1 MEKLLTIVVP
11 AYNVEKYI
19 KNCLDSFIDLSVLR
33 SLEILIVDDG
43 STDSTASLAHTY
55 EQKYPYSFKV
65 LSKENGGHGSTINYA
80 IPRATG
86 KYFKVVDGDDWLDK
100 SLLPQFVQLL
110 KHTHS
115 DVISNDFNL
124 VDDRTKKVTK
134 RRKAVS
140 NSYHY
145 NREWG
150 FAEAVMD
157 PLITI
162 HSMTIRTDVLQKND
176 IRVDEHC
183 FYEDQEYILY
193 PIPYCTSI
201 TFSPLPLYQYRLGRS
216 GQSVDIKMMI
226 KRHDQHL
233 NVLDA
238 LFEYNNVHGNLQTI
252 SNNDKPYLSLGADLT
267 PDQRATV
274 LGFMGI
280 ELTDLDKYD
289 VVYVNNDEE
298 HKYLDSYISK
308 SEIGT
313 RSLSS
318 VLITEDKKG
327 AGLSVS
333 THNIN
338 YCTVG
343 MYKNALAT
351 AGIADAKI
359 IVAGP
364 FPISGT
370 AALVGTLK
378 AYEEMTGKKLDDKVT
393 DAAMDELVTTG
404 ELNKSIDGD
413 SQDIEAMIA
422 DLKKQ
427 LADGRLKDESQI
439 KDAIKEAAKDYDL
452 KLSDD
457 DIAKLTSLLM
467 KLKDANIDW
476 DSVINQ
482 AQDWASKLG
491 DKINDPGF
499 WEKLGNFF
507 MDLWDKIKSL
517 FS

>member
-55 EQKYPYSFKV
+55 EKKYPYSFKV

-100 SLLPQFVQLL
+100 SLLPQFIQLL
-110 KHTHS
+110 KNTHS

-233 NVLDA
+233 KVLDA
-238 LFEYNNVHGNLQTI
+238 LFEYNNVHGNLQTYKKQYLERGI
-252 SNNDKPYLSLGADLT
+252 AEAVDDEYQIFLAKGNDTRNVEHMKKFDEML
-267 PDQRATV
+267 R
-274 LGFMGI
+274 
-280 ELTDLDKYD
+280 
-289 VVYVNNDEE
+289 EE
-298 HKYLDSYISK
+298 HPGVYRACSRKQIW
-308 SEIGT
+308 
-313 RSLSS
+313 
-318 VLITEDKKG
+318 LIRKTDFK
-327 AGLSVS
+327 AFP
-333 THNIN
+333 
-338 YCTVG
+338 
-343 MYKNALAT
+343 
-351 AGIADAKI
+351 
-359 IVAGP
+359 IVAW
-364 FPISGT
+364 FYS
-370 AALVGTLK
+370 K
-378 AYEEMTGKKLDDKVT
+378 F
-393 DAAMDELVTTG
+393 
-404 ELNKSIDGD
+404 
-413 SQDIEAMIA
+413 
-422 DLKKQ
+422 KKQ
-427 LADGRLKDESQI
+427 LI
-439 KDAIKEAAKDYDL
+439 
-452 KLSDD
+452 
-457 DIAKLTSLLM
+457 
-467 KLKDANIDW
+467 
-476 DSVINQ
+476 
-482 AQDWASKLG
+482 
-491 DKINDPGF
+491 
-499 WEKLGNFF
+499 
-507 MDLWDKIKSL
+507 
-517 FS
+517 

>member
-100 SLLPQFVQLL
+100 SILPQFVQLL

-233 NVLDA
+233 KVLDA
-238 LFEYNNVHGNLQTI
+238 LFEYNNVHGNLQTYKKQYLERGI
-252 SNNDKPYLSLGADLT
+252 AEAVDDEYQIFLAKGNDTRNVEQMKKFDEML
-267 PDQRATV
+267 R
-274 LGFMGI
+274 
-280 ELTDLDKYD
+280 
-289 VVYVNNDEE
+289 EE
-298 HKYLDSYISK
+298 HPGVYQVCSRKQIW
-308 SEIGT
+308 
-313 RSLSS
+313 
-318 VLITEDKKG
+318 LIRKTDFK
-327 AGLSVS
+327 AFP
-333 THNIN
+333 
-338 YCTVG
+338 
-343 MYKNALAT
+343 
-351 AGIADAKI
+351 
-359 IVAGP
+359 IVAW
-364 FPISGT
+364 FYS
-370 AALVGTLK
+370 K
-378 AYEEMTGKKLDDKVT
+378 F
-393 DAAMDELVTTG
+393 
-404 ELNKSIDGD
+404 
-413 SQDIEAMIA
+413 
-422 DLKKQ
+422 KKQ
-427 LADGRLKDESQI
+427 LI
-439 KDAIKEAAKDYDL
+439 
-452 KLSDD
+452 
-457 DIAKLTSLLM
+457 
-467 KLKDANIDW
+467 
-476 DSVINQ
+476 
-482 AQDWASKLG
+482 
-491 DKINDPGF
+491 
-499 WEKLGNFF
+499 
-507 MDLWDKIKSL
+507 
-517 FS
+517 

>member
-11 AYNVEKYI
+11 TYNVEKYI

-233 NVLDA
+233 KVLDA
-238 LFEYNNVHGNLQTI
+238 LFEYNNVHGNLQTYKKQYLERGI
-252 SNNDKPYLSLGADLT
+252 AEAVDDEYQIFLAKGNDARNVEQMKKFDEML
-267 PDQRATV
+267 R
-274 LGFMGI
+274 
-280 ELTDLDKYD
+280 
-289 VVYVNNDEE
+289 EE
-298 HKYLDSYISK
+298 HPGVYQACSRKQIW
-308 SEIGT
+308 
-313 RSLSS
+313 
-318 VLITEDKKG
+318 LIRKTDFK
-327 AGLSVS
+327 AFP
-333 THNIN
+333 
-338 YCTVG
+338 
-343 MYKNALAT
+343 
-351 AGIADAKI
+351 
-359 IVAGP
+359 IVAW
-364 FPISGT
+364 FYS
-370 AALVGTLK
+370 K
-378 AYEEMTGKKLDDKVT
+378 F
-393 DAAMDELVTTG
+393 
-404 ELNKSIDGD
+404 
-413 SQDIEAMIA
+413 
-422 DLKKQ
+422 KKQ
-427 LADGRLKDESQI
+427 LI
-439 KDAIKEAAKDYDL
+439 
-452 KLSDD
+452 
-457 DIAKLTSLLM
+457 
-467 KLKDANIDW
+467 
-476 DSVINQ
+476 
-482 AQDWASKLG
+482 
-491 DKINDPGF
+491 
-499 WEKLGNFF
+499 
-507 MDLWDKIKSL
+507 
-517 FS
+517 

>member
-124 VDDRTKKVTK
+124 VDDRTKKITK

-193 PIPYCTSI
+193 TILHKHHVFTSAAV
-201 TFSPLPLYQYRLGRS
+201 
-216 GQSVDIKMMI
+216 SV
-226 KRHDQHL
+226 
-233 NVLDA
+233 
-238 LFEYNNVHGNLQTI
+238 QTWKEW
-252 SNNDKPYLSLGADLT
+252 SERG
-267 PDQRATV
+267 
-274 LGFMGI
+274 
-280 ELTDLDKYD
+280 
-289 VVYVNNDEE
+289 
-298 HKYLDSYISK
+298 HK
-308 SEIGT
+308 
-313 RSLSS
+313 
-318 VLITEDKKG
+318 
-327 AGLSVS
+327 
-333 THNIN
+333 
-338 YCTVG
+338 
-343 MYKNALAT
+343 
-351 AGIADAKI
+351 
-359 IVAGP
+359 
-364 FPISGT
+364 
-370 AALVGTLK
+370 
-378 AYEEMTGKKLDDKVT
+378 
-393 DAAMDELVTTG
+393 
-404 ELNKSIDGD
+404 
-413 SQDIEAMIA
+413 
-422 DLKKQ
+422 
-427 LADGRLKDESQI
+427 
-439 KDAIKEAAKDYDL
+439 
-452 KLSDD
+452 DD
-457 DIAKLTSLLM
+457 D
-467 KLKDANIDW
+467 
-476 DSVINQ
+476 Q
-482 AQDWASKLG
+482 AS
-491 DKINDPGF
+491 
-499 WEKLGNFF
+499 
-507 MDLWDKIKSL
+507 
-517 FS
+517 